1 MNIAIDHPK
10 AATVSVVNHT
20 GTYSDGDH
28 SEIAFFDA
36 DDKWVTDV
44 IAPFRPFFDGVFGD
58 TAVYAFVPNFL
69 IDEFLDEFGAT
80 Q

>member
-1 MNIAIDHPK
+1 MNIAIDHPQ
-10 AATVSVVNHT
+10 ANTISIVNHF
-20 GTYSDGDH
+20 GTYSDAD
-28 SEIAFFDA
+28 SVEIAFFN
-36 DDKWVTDV
+36 DDDWVIDI